1 MYFIDYALTHCINDA
16 VFIISKALSCSG
28 LLMVS
33 KFRGTVYFYP
43 QTPISLFADIYLID
57 FIINRSYSRQR

>member
-1 MYFIDYALTHCINDA
+1 MYFIDNALTHCINDA
-16 VFIISKALSCSG
+16 VFIISKVLSCSG